1 MSAINLYLRLDLQDL
16 RLTHTSTKHPSTE
29 RQLQTAVASFEET
42 EKLTATEEILKGYQ
56 EERLKCKCLGY
67 LSNSKT
73 KKQPLFTNICHFFF
87 Y

>member
-1 MSAINLYLRLDLQDL
+1 MRIFHRCRLDIQDL
-16 RLTHTSTKHPSTE
+16 RPTHRSKKHPFTE

-42 EKLTATEEILKGYQ
+42 EKLTATEEILGYQ

-73 KKQPLFTNICHFFF
+73 KKQPLFTNIATHS
-87 Y
+87 